1 MNFICYANIKVK
13 RGLKT
18 KQNARKYN
26 LHGLII
32 SADIDR
38 YYQVLSK
45 SQKQPLELIN
55 SKNTQEREV
64 FGSAWLDIVVR
75 IENRSLLTQRS
86 HRLFVSHGNIVCF
99 SLE

>member
-13 RGLKT
+13 RCLKT
-18 KQNARKYN
+18 KQHARKYN
-26 LHGLII
+26 LHVLII

-75 IENRSLLTQRS
+75 IENRSLHKDHIIYLFLTAK
-86 HRLFVSHGNIVCF
+86 LFVF